1 MQPECKK
8 YIAWPTD
15 VIEPIKFDIFRTETD
30 FRLKIVSFGQRQN
43 LMVRNYTVFGLA
55 MLSNLNLRQLSHQK
69 SISVPKST

>member
-30 FRLKIVSFGQRQN
+30 FRLKKTVSLAQRPKQN
-43 LMVRNYTVFGLA
+43 F
-55 MLSNLNLRQLSHQK
+55 S
-69 SISVPKST
+69 

>member
-30 FRLKIVSFGQRQN
+30 FRLKIVSFVQRQN
-43 LMVRNYTVFGLA
+43 LMVRNYVQFLFW
-55 MLSNLNLRQLSHQK
+55 
-69 SISVPKST
+69 